1 MDTNE
6 IRVALIG
13 CGRQAERHSK
23 YFGGMGDGVRVVA
36 TADTDL
42 ERARRIAERHGC
54 PWYSDYR
61 EVLERPDVNTVV
73 IVLPHALL
81 AEVAIAAAKAGKQIL
96 CEKPMAINVR
106 QGEQVV
112 GAADA
117 AGVLLMIG
125 GQHRYR
131 AVVRTMQQLV
141 AAGEIGRP
149 YLIEE
154 VRKTPGFG
162 PGYPTWYRK
171 VELTGGG
178 VLQNSTSHSL
188 DLIRFVMQREIT
200 AVSAVLGR
208 YVHDIEGEDSGIL
221 TLRFDDGSIGVTIQS
236 WKAYGSRVEVT
247 GTDGQLKI
255 EADNILYVNKGSG
268 WKEVARTPEGE
279 DEREKLD
286 RYFVRCLR
294 EDLVPSPSGHE
305 YMGVVRAIE
314 AAYRSAEVKREVS
327 TADL

>member
-1 MDTNE
+1 MNE

-23 YFGGMGDGVRVVA
+23 YFGSMGDGVRVVA

-42 ERARRIAERHGC
+42 DRARRIAERHGC
-54 PWYSDYR
+54 SWHSDYR

-73 IVLPHALL
+73 IILPHALL
-81 AEVAIAAAKAGKQIL
+81 AGAAIAAAKAGKQIL

-106 QGEQVV
+106 QGEEVV

-117 AGVLLMIG
+117 AGVKLMIS

-131 AVVRTMQQLV
+131 TVVKTMQQLI

-171 VELTGGG
+171 MELAGGG

-188 DLIRFVMQREIT
+188 DLVRFIMQREI
-200 AVSAVLGR
+200 AGVSAMLGR

-221 TLRFDDGSIGVTIQS
+221 MLRLDDGSIGVTIQS
-236 WKAYGSRVEVT
+236 WKAHGCRVEVT
-247 GTDGQLKI
+247 GTGGQLKI
-255 EADNILYVNKGSG
+255 EIDNVLYVNKGAG
-268 WKEVARTPEGE
+268 WKEIMRTPEGE
-279 DEREKLD
+279 DEREELD

-294 EDLVPSPSGHE
+294 EDLPPSPGGYE